1 MSYEFDGINDF
12 IEGASAVVTAVPL
25 TMACWFRPVNVTTNF
40 SLMSLSV
47 DTGATDRFVL
57 QAAGAIAGDPVRLQI
72 TQAGTT
78 SNAAVSASGYTANN
92 WWHAAGVF
100 TSATSRKAFISGV
113 GGTADTTN
121 LTPSGVNRTGMGYH
135 TTSGTRGTFMNGRI
149 AEAAIWNEA
158 LTDAE
163 IASLAR
169 GFRPSLIRPDKLV
182 FYSPLIRE
190 SVDVRANLSL
200 TTSGAV
206 VAEHTRRIA

>member
-1 MSYEFDGINDF
+1 MAYLFDGTNDY
-12 IEGASAVVTAVPL
+12 IEATSAAVTAVPI
-25 TMACWFRPVNVTTNF
+25 TMACWFRPANITTNF

-57 QAAGAIAGDPVRLQI
+57 QAAGAVSGDPVRLQI
-72 TQAGTT
+72 TQSGTT
-78 SNAAVSASGYTANN
+78 SNTAVSASGYTANN

-100 TSATSRKAFISGV
+100 TSATSRRAFLNGV

-121 LTPSGVNRTGMGYH
+121 LTPSGVNRTGLGYH
-135 TTSGTRGTFMNGRI
+135 TTSGVRGVFMNGRL

-163 IASLAR
+163 IAALAD

-182 FYSPLIRE
+182 FYVPLVRQ
-190 SVDVRANLSL
+190 VDDYSGGLSL